1 MSWQEYVDTSLLG
14 SGHVDKCAIYGLKD
28 GGKWAASAGF
38 EVGSTFYEVVK
49 VSPEEL
55 KTITNALE
63 SNNYNKMYED
73 GFLVAGTRYVLIRGG
88 DGSIIARQGRDGLVI
103 AKTLQAILIAHHNSE
118 MIAGNCSTT
127 VQGLAD
133 YLTSNNC

>member
-38 EVGSTFYEVVK
+38 EV
-49 VSPEEL
+49 SPEEL

-63 SNNYNKMYED
+63 SNNYDKMYKD
-73 GFLVAGTRYVLIRGG
+73 GFLVAGTRYVLIRGE

-103 AKTLQAILIAHHNSE
+103 AKTLQTILIAHHNSE

-133 YLTSNNC
+133 YLTSNKY